1 MADIDKGLYAAPVG
15 VEEMAESE
23 EAIEIE
29 IEDPEKVT
37 IGIGESEIV
46 IDPDAMEDEEFSK
59 NLGEDLDEQYMAQLS
74 SDLLEDFTNDLNSR
88 KDWLETYVDGLE
100 LLGLKIE
107 ERTEPWEGA
116 CAVYHPLLSEAL
128 VKFQAETMMET
139 FPAAGPV
146 KTSIIGKET
155 DECIEASARVQ
166 ENMNYQ
172 LMDKMPEY
180 RPEHERML
188 WGLGLAGNA
197 FKKVYYDPALERQVS
212 IFVPAEDMVVPYGAS
227 NLETAERVTHVMRK
241 TKQELHYLQE
251 MGFYRDTEL
260 GEPSYDLDEV
270 EKKIAEQMGFDATN
284 DDRYKILEMN
294 VNLDLEGYEDKDGSR
309 KTGIALPYIVTIDKG
324 TSEILAIRR
333 NWNQDDSMKKRREH
347 FVHYGYIPGFGF
359 YCFGLIHLIGGFS
372 KSGTMLLRQLVD
384 AGTLSNL
391 PGGFKARGLRIKG
404 DDTPIGPAEW
414 RDVDAPSGT
423 IRDNLMPLPYKEP
436 SQVLAALMDKIIDEG
451 RRFATAADMKVSDMS
466 SNSPV
471 GSTLAILERT
481 LKVMSAVNARIYYA
495 MKKEFGLLKTLIR
508 DYTDPNYQYDP
519 ATGTPGAKQEDYDKV
534 NLIPVADPNAATMAQ
549 KVVQYQAVMQMAQQN
564 PAIYDLP
571 ELNRQMLDVLGVK
584 NAEKLIPNEDDVKQ
598 LDPVSENMNIL
609 NGKPVKAFIDQDH
622 KAHIEVHM
630 AFANDPKIRQL
641 VGQSTKAPL
650 IQAAMEAHIAE
661 HVAFQ
666 YRLEIEE
673 KLGVPLPPPDEVL
686 PSDIENDIA
695 RVSAPAAEKLL
706 QANQVEANSI
716 WEMIIQRDLGFKA
729 AVPPKYDILAKD
741 RSGKPFVASPVNPF
755 LRAINFISPVTIGYT
770 EGDPVKEALFEI
782 GYNIPQEISYFE
794 GEPLTSLEKSE
805 LQRYMATDTQ
815 FRNALEQIVSNP
827 QWQAQVKAYKDA
839 GILNRDNYK
848 VNATPFYQQ
857 IREQF
862 ISVKARAMSQ
872 MLAEN
877 EKLRSRVELRRARLA
892 QTSTGYYNKI
902 NE

>member
-1 MADIDKGLYAAPVG
+1 MADVDKGLYAAPIG
-15 VEEMAESE
+15 VEEVAENE

-29 IEDPEKVT
+29 IEDPESVT
-37 IGIGESEIV
+37 IGIGDTEIV
-46 IDPDAMEDEEFSK
+46 IDPDAMEDDEFNANLAEE
-59 NLGEDLDEQYMAQLS
+59 LDDKYLAELS
-74 SDLLEDFTNDLNSR
+74 SDLLEDFSNDVNSR

-107 ERTEPWEGA
+107 ERSEPWEGA

-155 DECIEASARVQ
+155 PECMEAAARVQ

-241 TKQELHYLQE
+241 TEQELHTLQHL
-251 MGFYRDTEL
+251 GFYRDIDL
-260 GEPSYDLDEV
+260 GEPDYDLDEV

-294 VNLDLEGYEDKDGSR
+294 VNLDLEGYEDEDKDG

-324 TSEILAIRR
+324 TQEILAIRR
-333 NWNQDDSMKKRREH
+333 NWKQEDDQQKRREH

-404 DDTPIGPAEW
+404 DDTPIGPGEF
-414 RDVDAPSGT
+414 RDVDAASGT
-423 IRDNLMPLPYKEP
+423 LRDNIMMLPYKEP
-436 SQVLAALMDKIIDEG
+436 SQVLAGLMDKIIDEG
-451 RRFATAADMKVSDMS
+451 RRFASAADMKVSDMS
-466 SNSPV
+466 ANSPV

-481 LKVMSAVNARIYYA
+481 LKVMSAVNARIYYS
-495 MKKEFGLLKTLIR
+495 MKKEFGLLKNIIA
-508 DYTDPNYQYDP
+508 DYTDPDYQYDP
-519 ATGTPGAKQEDYDKV
+519 STGTPGAKQSDYEKV

-564 PAIYDLP
+564 PTIYDLP
-571 ELNRQMLDVLGVK
+571 ELNKQMLEVLGVK
-584 NAEKLIPNEDDVKQ
+584 NINKLIPDEDDVKQ
-598 LDPVSENMNIL
+598 IDPVSENMNII
-609 NGKPVKAFIDQDH
+609 NSKPVKAFLDQDQE
-622 KAHIEVHM
+622 AHIKVHM
-630 AFANDPKIRQL
+630 AFAQDPKIRQL
-641 VGQSTKAPL
+641 VGQSTKAPI

-661 HVAFQ
+661 HLAFQ
-666 YRLEIEE
+666 YRLEIE
-673 KLGVPLPPPDEVL
+673 KQLGVPLPPVDDPL
-686 PSDIENDIA
+686 PVDIENDIA
-695 RVSAPAAEKLL
+695 RLTAEAAEKLL
-706 QANQVEANSI
+706 QQNTAEAQQQQAQQQQKDPIVQMQQQELAIKQMEAQAKAQKMEADTQLDVAKLELEKEKLVSDERIAGAKIGANASLDNRKI
-716 WEMIIQRDLGFKA
+716 D
-729 AVPPKYDILAKD
+729 AKD
-741 RSGKPFVASPVNPF
+741 LMEGTKMGIQAVQQKQDFA
-755 LRAINFISPVTIGYT
+755 LRA
-770 EGDPVKEALFEI
+770 KESQLRNVAKVDETKLKDETQL
-782 GYNIPQEISYFE
+782 NIKE
-794 GEPLTSLEKSE
+794 
-805 LQRYMATDTQ
+805 
-815 FRNALEQIVSNP
+815 
-827 QWQAQVKAYKDA
+827 
-839 GILNRDNYK
+839 
-848 VNATPFYQQ
+848 
-857 IREQF
+857 
-862 ISVKARAMSQ
+862 
-872 MLAEN
+872 
-877 EKLRSRVELRRARLA
+877 
-892 QTSTGYYNKI
+892 
-902 NE
+902 

>member
-1 MADIDKGLYAAPVG
+1 MVDVDKGLYAAPVG
-15 VEEMAESE
+15 IDEAAIEEQ
-23 EAIEIE
+23 AIEIE

-37 IGIGESEIV
+37 IGIGDAEIV
-46 IDPDAMEDEEFSK
+46 IDPDAMEDDEFNA
-59 NLGEDLDEQYMAQLS
+59 NLAEDLDEKYMATLS
-74 SDLLEDFTNDLNSR
+74 SDLLEDFNNDLNSR

-107 ERTEPWEGA
+107 ERSEPWEGA

-155 DECIEASARVQ
+155 EECIEASQRVQ

-241 TKQELHYLQE
+241 TEQEIHTLQH
-251 MGFYRDTEL
+251 MGFYRDIDL
-260 GEPSYDLDEV
+260 GEPDYDLDEV

-294 VNLDLEGYEDKDGSR
+294 VNLDLEGYEDEDDDG

-324 TSEILAIRR
+324 TQEILSVRR
-333 NWNQDDSMKKRREH
+333 NWKQEDSQQKRREH

-423 IRDNLMPLPYKEP
+423 LRDNLMPLPYKEP
-436 SQVLAALMDKIIDEG
+436 SQVLAALMDKIIEEG
-451 RRFATAADMKVSDMS
+451 RRFASASDMKVSDMS

-481 LKVMSAVNARIYYA
+481 LKVMSAVNARIYYS
-495 MKKEFGLLKTLIR
+495 MKKEFLLLKNIIR
-508 DYTDPNYQYDP
+508 DYSDPNYQYDP
-519 ATGTPGAKQEDYDKV
+519 STGTPGAKQSDYNKV
-534 NLIPVADPNAATMAQ
+534 QLIPVADPNAATMAQ

-564 PAIYDLP
+564 PDIYDLP
-571 ELNRQMLDVLGVK
+571 ELNKQMLEVLGVK
-584 NAEKLIPNEDDVKQ
+584 NINKLIPDEDNVKQ
-598 LDPVSENMNIL
+598 IDPVSENMNII
-609 NGKPVKAFIDQDH
+609 NGKPVKAFLDQDH
-622 KAHIEVHM
+622 EAHIAVHM
-630 AFANDPKIRQL
+630 SFAEDPKIRQL
-641 VGQSTKAPL
+641 VGQSTKAGM
-650 IQAAMEAHIAE
+650 IEAAMEAHIAE
-661 HVAFQ
+661 HVAFL
-666 YRLEIEE
+666 YRIKIEE
-673 KLGVPLPPPDEVL
+673 QLGVPLPPVDEPL
-686 PSDIENDIA
+686 PVDVENEIA
-695 RVSAPAAEKLL
+695 RLSAAGADKLL
-706 QANQVEANSI
+706 QANKAEAAQQKAKEQEQDPIIQMQKAELQIKQQEAEVKAEKTKADIQLDIAKLQLEKDKATVTIQKDVAIEQARMETQKEIAGAQIGAKAEMEQKQITTKEVLEGAKLGAAAVNKQKDINLREKESKLRNETTAHKQKLKDETQVE
-716 WEMIIQRDLGFKA
+716 ETKL
-729 AVPPKYDILAKD
+729 KD
-741 RSGKPFVASPVNPF
+741 ETQLN
-755 LRAINFISPVTIGYT
+755 I
-770 EGDPVKEALFEI
+770 KE
-782 GYNIPQEISYFE
+782 
-794 GEPLTSLEKSE
+794 
-805 LQRYMATDTQ
+805 
-815 FRNALEQIVSNP
+815 
-827 QWQAQVKAYKDA
+827 
-839 GILNRDNYK
+839 
-848 VNATPFYQQ
+848 
-857 IREQF
+857 
-862 ISVKARAMSQ
+862 
-872 MLAEN
+872 
-877 EKLRSRVELRRARLA
+877 
-892 QTSTGYYNKI
+892 
-902 NE
+902 

>member
-1 MADIDKGLYAAPVG
+1 MVDVDKGLYAAPLG
-15 VEEMAESE
+15 IEELAEE
-23 EAIEIE
+23 EQAIEIE

-37 IGIGESEIV
+37 IGIGDAEIV
-46 IDPDAMEDEEFSK
+46 IDPDAMEDDEFNA
-59 NLGEDLDEQYMAQLS
+59 NLAEDLDEKYMATLS
-74 SDLLEDFTNDLNSR
+74 SDLLEDFNNDLNSR

-107 ERTEPWEGA
+107 ERSEPWEGA

-155 DECIEASARVQ
+155 DECVEAAQRVQ

-241 TKQELHYLQE
+241 TEQELYTLQHI
-251 MGFYRDTEL
+251 GFYRDVEL

-294 VNLDLEGYEDKDGSR
+294 VNLDLEGYEDEDKDG

-324 TSEILAIRR
+324 TQEILSIRR
-333 NWNQDDSMKKRREH
+333 NWKQEDSQQKRREH

-414 RDVDAPSGT
+414 RDVDAPAGNL
-423 IRDNLMPLPYKEP
+423 RDNLMPLPYKEP
-436 SQVLAALMDKIIDEG
+436 SQVLAQLMDKIIDEG
-451 RRFATAADMKVSDMS
+451 RRFASAADMKVSDMS
-466 SNSPV
+466 ANSPV

-481 LKVMSAVNARIYYA
+481 LKVMSAVNARIYYS
-495 MKKEFGLLKTLIR
+495 MKKEFLLLKNIIA

-519 ATGTPGAKQEDYDKV
+519 STGTPGAKQEDYAKV
-534 NLIPVADPNAATMAQ
+534 QLIPVADPNAATMAQ

-564 PAIYDLP
+564 PDIYDLK
-571 ELNRQMLDVLGVK
+571 ELNKQMLEVLGVK
-584 NAEKLIPNEDDVKQ
+584 NIGKLIPTDDDAKP
-598 LDPVSENMNIL
+598 LDPVSENMNMV
-609 NGKPVKAFIDQDH
+609 NGTPVKAFLFQDH
-622 KAHIEVHM
+622 KAHIEVHRT
-630 AFANDPKIRQL
+630 FRDDPLVREM
-641 VGQSTKAPL
+641 VGQNPKAPQM
-650 IQAAMEAHIAE
+650 QAAMEAHLAE
-661 HVAFQ
+661 HLAFE
-666 YRLEIEE
+666 YRKQIEIQ
-673 KLGVPLPPPDEVL
+673 LGVPLPEENEAL
-686 PSDIENDIA
+686 PENIQNQVA
-695 RVSAPAAEKLL
+695 RLSADAAQKLL
-706 QANQVEANSI
+706 QQNQADASQKQAQQMQQDPLIQMQQEELRMKVQKTQADIELDKAKLMLEQEKLSTNV
-716 WEMIIQRDLGFKA
+716 QRDMILEKARIESNEQIAGAQLGAKA
-729 AVPPKYDILAKD
+729 VTDDKQIKAKELLEGAKMGVD
-741 RSGKPFVASPVNPF
+741 VVQKNKDVA
-755 LRAINFISPVTIGYT
+755 LREKESQLRNATK
-770 EGDPVKEALFEI
+770 VKETKLKDETQL
-782 GYNIPQEISYFE
+782 NIKE
-794 GEPLTSLEKSE
+794 
-805 LQRYMATDTQ
+805 
-815 FRNALEQIVSNP
+815 
-827 QWQAQVKAYKDA
+827 
-839 GILNRDNYK
+839 
-848 VNATPFYQQ
+848 
-857 IREQF
+857 
-862 ISVKARAMSQ
+862 
-872 MLAEN
+872 
-877 EKLRSRVELRRARLA
+877 
-892 QTSTGYYNKI
+892 
-902 NE
+902 

>member
-1 MADIDKGLYAAPVG
+1 MADIDKGLYAAPEG
-15 VEEMAESE
+15 IEERPENE

-37 IGIGESEIV
+37 IGIGDAEIV
-46 IDPDAMEDEEFSK
+46 IDPDRMDDDTFSENLAEE
-59 NLGEDLDEQYMAQLS
+59 LDDSYLATLS
-74 SDLLEDFTNDLNSR
+74 SDLLEDFSNDINSR

-155 DECIEASARVQ
+155 PECLESAARVQ

-172 LMDKMPEY
+172 LMDQMPEY

-212 IFVPAEDMVVPYGAS
+212 LFVPAEDMVVPYGAS

-241 TKQELHYLQE
+241 TKQELHYLQQ
-251 MGFYRDTEL
+251 MGFYRDIDL
-260 GEPSYDLDEV
+260 GEADYDLDEV

-294 VNLDLEGYEDKDGSR
+294 VNLDLEGYEDEDDGE

-324 TSEILAIRR
+324 TTEILAIRR

-451 RRFATAADMKVSDMS
+451 RRFASAADMKVSDMS
-466 SNSPV
+466 ANSPV

-481 LKVMSAVNARIYYA
+481 LKVMSAVNARIYYS
-495 MKKEFGLLKTLIR
+495 MKKEFGLLKNIIA
-508 DYTDPNYQYDP
+508 DYTDPDYQYDP
-519 ATGTPGAKQEDYDKV
+519 STGTPGAKQSDYEKV

-549 KVVQYQAVMQMAQQN
+549 KVVQYQAVMHMAHQN
-564 PAIYDLP
+564 PDIYDLP

-584 NAEKLIPNEDDVKQ
+584 NAEKLIPNKDDIKQ
-598 LDPVSENMNIL
+598 LGPVTENMNII
-609 NGKPVKAFIDQDH
+609 NGKPVKAFLDQDH
-622 KAHIEVHM
+622 EAHIAVHM
-630 AFANDPKIRQL
+630 AFTDDPLIRKL
-641 VGQSTKAPL
+641 VGQSTKAGM

-661 HVAFQ
+661 HIAFQ
-666 YRLEIEE
+666 YRLEIEN
-673 KLGVPLPPPDEVL
+673 KLGVPLPPIDEPL
-686 PSDIENDIA
+686 PIDIENEVARLTAEAAPKVLGDSSLKASEEERQQQAQDPVLQMQQAELQIKQEEAKVKAQKTMADIELDKAKLELDRQKATVEVQKDVMLEQARIKSQETIKGADIGAKAEMQQKDITTKEVIEGAKLGAQAINKEKDIA
-695 RVSAPAAEKLL
+695 L
-706 QANQVEANSI
+706 
-716 WEMIIQRDLGFKA
+716 
-729 AVPPKYDILAKD
+729 
-741 RSGKPFVASPVNPF
+741 RSEESR
-755 LRAINFISPVTIGYT
+755 LRNETI
-770 EGDPVKEALFEI
+770 AH
-782 GYNIPQEISYFE
+782 
-794 GEPLTSLEKSE
+794 
-805 LQRYMATDTQ
+805 TQ
-815 FRNALEQIVSNP
+815 
-827 QWQAQVKAYKDA
+827 
-839 GILNRDNYK
+839 
-848 VNATPFYQQ
+848 
-857 IREQF
+857 
-862 ISVKARAMSQ
+862 
-872 MLAEN
+872 
-877 EKLRSRVELRRARLA
+877 KLRDRTEIDESNNGE
-892 QTSTGYYNKI
+892 N
-902 NE
+902 N

>member
-1 MADIDKGLYAAPVG
+1 MADVDKGLYAAPVG
-15 VEEMAESE
+15 IDEAAVEEQ
-23 EAIEIE
+23 AIEIE

-37 IGIGESEIV
+37 IGIGDTEII
-46 IDPDAMEDEEFSK
+46 IDPDAMEDDEFNANLAEELSEK
-59 NLGEDLDEQYMAQLS
+59 YMAELS
-74 SDLLEDFTNDLNSR
+74 SDLLEDFSNDVNSR

-107 ERTEPWEGA
+107 ERSEPWEGA

-155 DECIEASARVQ
+155 PECIEASQRVQ

-241 TKQELHYLQE
+241 TEQEIHKLQQ
-251 MGFYRDTEL
+251 MGFYRDIEL

-294 VNLDLEGYEDKDGSR
+294 VNLDLEGYEDEDDGEQ
-309 KTGIALPYIVTIDKG
+309 TGIARPYIVTIDKG
-324 TSEILAIRR
+324 TSEILSIRR
-333 NWNQDDSMKKRREH
+333 NWNQSDSLKKRREH

-359 YCFGLIHLIGGFS
+359 YCFGLIHLIGGFA

-414 RDVDAPSGT
+414 RDVDAPSGSL
-423 IRDNLMPLPYKEP
+423 RDNLMPLPYKEP
-436 SQVLAALMDKIIDEG
+436 SQVLALLMDKIIDEG
-451 RRFATAADMKVSDMS
+451 RRFASAADMKVSDMNA
-466 SNSPV
+466 NSPV

-481 LKVMSAVNARIYYA
+481 LKVMSAVNARIYYS
-495 MKKEFGLLKTLIR
+495 MKKEFGLLKNIIR
-508 DYTDPNYQYDP
+508 DYTDPDYKYDP
-519 ATGTPGAKQEDYDKV
+519 STGTPGAKQDDYNKV

-571 ELNRQMLDVLGVK
+571 ELNKQMLQVLGVK
-584 NAEKLIPNEDDVKQ
+584 NIDKLIPDEDDVKQ
-598 LDPVSENMNIL
+598 VDPVSENMNIITS
-609 NGKPVKAFIDQDH
+609 KPVKAFLDQDH
-622 KAHIEVHM
+622 EAHIKVHM
-630 AFANDPKIRQL
+630 SFSNDPKIRQI
-641 VGQSTKAPL
+641 VGQSTKAPI
-650 IQAAMEAHIAE
+650 IQSAMEAHMAE

-666 YRLEIEE
+666 YRLEIE
-673 KLGVPLPPPDEVL
+673 KQLGVPLPPVDEVL
-686 PSDIENDIA
+686 PTDIENDIA
-695 RVSAPAAEKLL
+695 RLTAAASEKLL
-706 QANQVEANSI
+706 QANQSEASQ
-716 WEMIIQRDLGFKA
+716 EKIQQQQKDPIVQMQQKELEIKQLEVQAKNKKMTDDTALDQARLELDRMKIESTERIEGAKLGAGDKERQ
-729 AVPPKYDILAKD
+729 AKQ
-741 RSGKPFVASPVNPF
+741 
-755 LRAINFISPVTIGYT
+755 
-770 EGDPVKEALFEI
+770 LFE
-782 GYNIPQEISYFE
+782 GAKLGQAGTLKGEDLKLRQEESK
-794 GEPLTSLEKSE
+794 L
-805 LQRYMATDTQ
+805 
-815 FRNALEQIVSNP
+815 RNATEVDVTKL
-827 QWQAQVKAYKDA
+827 KDETQ
-839 GILNRDNYK
+839 LNIK
-848 VNATPFYQQ
+848 
-857 IREQF
+857 E
-862 ISVKARAMSQ
+862 
-872 MLAEN
+872 
-877 EKLRSRVELRRARLA
+877 
-892 QTSTGYYNKI
+892 
-902 NE
+902 

>member
-1 MADIDKGLYAAPVG
+1 MADVDKGLYAAPVG
-15 VEEMAESE
+15 IDEAAVEEQ
-23 EAIEIE
+23 AIEIE

-37 IGIGESEIV
+37 IGIGDTEII
-46 IDPDAMEDEEFSK
+46 IDPDAMEDDEFNANLAEELSEK
-59 NLGEDLDEQYMAQLS
+59 YMAELS
-74 SDLLEDFTNDLNSR
+74 SDLLEDFSNDVNSR

-107 ERTEPWEGA
+107 ERSEPWEGA

-155 DECIEASARVQ
+155 PECIEASQRVQ

-241 TKQELHYLQE
+241 TEQEIHKLQQ
-251 MGFYRDTEL
+251 MGFYRDIEL

-284 DDRYKILEMN
+284 DDRYEILEMN
-294 VNLDLEGYEDKDGSR
+294 VNLDLEGYEDEDDGEQ
-309 KTGIALPYIVTIDKG
+309 TGIARPYIVTIDKG
-324 TSEILAIRR
+324 TSEILSIRR
-333 NWNQDDSMKKRREH
+333 NWNQSDSLKKRREH

-359 YCFGLIHLIGGFS
+359 YCFGLIHLIGGFA

-414 RDVDAPSGT
+414 RDVDAPSGSL
-423 IRDNLMPLPYKEP
+423 RDNLMPLPYKEP
-436 SQVLAALMDKIIDEG
+436 SQVLALLMDKIIDEG
-451 RRFATAADMKVSDMS
+451 RRFASAADMKVSDMNA
-466 SNSPV
+466 NSPV

-481 LKVMSAVNARIYYA
+481 LKVMSAVNARIYYS
-495 MKKEFGLLKTLIR
+495 MKKEFGLLKNIIR
-508 DYTDPNYQYDP
+508 DYTDPDYKYDP
-519 ATGTPGAKQEDYDKV
+519 STGTPGAKQDDYNKV

-571 ELNRQMLDVLGVK
+571 ELNKQMLQVLGVK
-584 NAEKLIPNEDDVKQ
+584 NIDKLIPDEDDVKQ
-598 LDPVSENMNIL
+598 VDPVSENMNIITS
-609 NGKPVKAFIDQDH
+609 KPVKAFLDQDH
-622 KAHIEVHM
+622 EAHIKVHM
-630 AFANDPKIRQL
+630 SFSNDPKIRQI
-641 VGQSTKAPL
+641 VGQSTKAPI
-650 IQAAMEAHIAE
+650 IQSAMEAHMAE

-666 YRLEIEE
+666 YRLEIE
-673 KLGVPLPPPDEVL
+673 KQLGVPLPPVDEVL
-686 PSDIENDIA
+686 PTDIENDIA
-695 RVSAPAAEKLL
+695 RLTAAASEKLL
-706 QANQVEANSI
+706 QANQSEASQ
-716 WEMIIQRDLGFKA
+716 EKIQQQQKDPIVQMQQKELEIKQLEVQAKNKKMTDDTALDQARLELDRMKIESTERIEGAKLGAGDKERQ
-729 AVPPKYDILAKD
+729 AKQ
-741 RSGKPFVASPVNPF
+741 
-755 LRAINFISPVTIGYT
+755 
-770 EGDPVKEALFEI
+770 LFE
-782 GYNIPQEISYFE
+782 GAKLGQAGTLKGEDLKLRQEESK
-794 GEPLTSLEKSE
+794 L
-805 LQRYMATDTQ
+805 
-815 FRNALEQIVSNP
+815 RNATEVDVTKL
-827 QWQAQVKAYKDA
+827 KDETQ
-839 GILNRDNYK
+839 LNIK
-848 VNATPFYQQ
+848 
-857 IREQF
+857 E
-862 ISVKARAMSQ
+862 
-872 MLAEN
+872 
-877 EKLRSRVELRRARLA
+877 
-892 QTSTGYYNKI
+892 
-902 NE
+902 

>member
-1 MADIDKGLYAAPVG
+1 MADVDKGLYEAPVG
-15 VEEMAESE
+15 IDEAAMEEQ
-23 EAIEIE
+23 AIEIE

-37 IGIGESEIV
+37 IGIGDAEIV
-46 IDPDAMEDEEFSK
+46 IDPDAMEDDEFNA
-59 NLGEDLDEQYMAQLS
+59 NLAEDLDEKYMATLS
-74 SDLLEDFTNDLNSR
+74 SDLLEDFGNDLNSR

-107 ERTEPWEGA
+107 ERSEPWEGA

-155 DECIEASARVQ
+155 DECLEAAARVQ

-172 LMDKMPEY
+172 LMDMMPEY

-197 FKKVYYDPALERQVS
+197 FKKVYYDPTLERQVS

-241 TKQELHYLQE
+241 TEQEIHTLQH
-251 MGFYRDTEL
+251 MGFYRDIDL
-260 GEPSYDLDEV
+260 GEPDYDLDEV

-294 VNLDLEGYEDKDGSR
+294 VNLDLEGYEDEDDEG

-324 TSEILAIRR
+324 TQEILSIRR
-333 NWNQDDSMKKRREH
+333 NWKQEDSQQKRREH

-423 IRDNLMPLPYKEP
+423 LRDNLMPLPYKEP
-436 SQVLAALMDKIIDEG
+436 SQVLASLMDKIIEEG
-451 RRFATAADMKVSDMS
+451 RRFASASDMKVSDMS
-466 SNSPV
+466 ANSPV

-481 LKVMSAVNARIYYA
+481 LKVMSAVNARIYYS
-495 MKKEFGLLKTLIR
+495 MKKEFLLLKNIIA
-508 DYTDPNYQYDP
+508 DYSDPNYQYDP
-519 ATGTPGAKQEDYDKV
+519 STGTPGAKQSDYNKV

-564 PAIYDLP
+564 PDIYDLP
-571 ELNRQMLDVLGVK
+571 ELNKQMLEVLGVK
-584 NAEKLIPNEDDVKQ
+584 NINKLIPDEDNVKQ
-598 LDPVSENMNIL
+598 IDPVSENMNII
-609 NGKPVKAFIDQDH
+609 NGKPVKAFLDQDH
-622 KAHIEVHM
+622 EAHIAVHM
-630 AFANDPKIRQL
+630 SFAEDPKIRKL
-641 VGQSTKAPL
+641 VGQSSKAGM
-650 IQAAMEAHIAE
+650 IEAAMEAHIAE
-661 HVAFQ
+661 HVAFL
-666 YRLEIEE
+666 YRMKIEE
-673 KLGVPLPPPDEVL
+673 QLGVPLPPVDEPL
-686 PSDIENDIA
+686 PVDVENEIA
-695 RVSAPAAEKLL
+695 RLSAAGADKLL
-706 QANQVEANSI
+706 QANKAEERQEKVQQQEQDPIIQMQKAELQIKQEEAKIKGQKTMADIELDKAKLELEREKATVNVERDITLAQAKIKSAETIVGANIGAKAEMEQKQIQTKEVLEGAKLGAAAINKQKDINLRLQESKSRNATQVE
-716 WEMIIQRDLGFKA
+716 ETKL
-729 AVPPKYDILAKD
+729 KD
-741 RSGKPFVASPVNPF
+741 ETQLN
-755 LRAINFISPVTIGYT
+755 I
-770 EGDPVKEALFEI
+770 KE
-782 GYNIPQEISYFE
+782 
-794 GEPLTSLEKSE
+794 
-805 LQRYMATDTQ
+805 
-815 FRNALEQIVSNP
+815 
-827 QWQAQVKAYKDA
+827 
-839 GILNRDNYK
+839 
-848 VNATPFYQQ
+848 
-857 IREQF
+857 
-862 ISVKARAMSQ
+862 
-872 MLAEN
+872 
-877 EKLRSRVELRRARLA
+877 
-892 QTSTGYYNKI
+892 
-902 NE
+902 

>member
-1 MADIDKGLYAAPVG
+1 MADVDKGLYAAPVG
-15 VEEMAESE
+15 IEEIAEEESE
-23 EAIEIE
+23 LEIE
-29 IEDPEKVT
+29 IVDPEEVT
-37 IGIGESEIV
+37 IRTEDMELT
-46 IDPDAMEDEEFSK
+46 IDPDAMADEEFSK
-59 NLGEDLDEQYMAQLS
+59 NLAEELDGRYMAS
-74 SDLLEDFTNDLNSR
+74 IASDLLEDFTNDLNSR

-100 LLGLKIE
+100 LLGLKLE

-155 DECIEASARVQ
+155 DECIEAAARVQ

-172 LMDKMPEY
+172 LMDCMPEY

-197 FKKVYYDPALERQVS
+197 FKKVYYDPALQRQVS

-241 TKQELHYLQE
+241 TKQEIHYLQE

-260 GEPSYDLDEV
+260 GEPAYDLDEV

-294 VNLDLEGYEDKDGSR
+294 VNLDLEGYEDKKKGK

-324 TSEILAIRR
+324 TQEILAIRR
-333 NWNQDDSMKKRREH
+333 NYNQDDDLKKRREH

-359 YCFGLIHLIGGFS
+359 YCFGLIHLIGAFS

-391 PGGFKARGLRIKG
+391 PGGFKTRGLRIKG
-404 DDTPIGPAEW
+404 DDTPIAPGEW
-414 RDVDAPSGT
+414 RDVDAASGT
-423 IRDNLMPLPYKEP
+423 LRDNLMNLPYKEP

-481 LKVMSAVNARIYYA
+481 LKVMSAVNARIYYS

-508 DYTDPNYQYDP
+508 DYTDPSYRYDP

-564 PAIYDLP
+564 PDIYDLK
-571 ELNRQMLDVLGVK
+571 ELNKQMLEILGVK
-584 NAEKLIPNEDDVKQ
+584 NIAKLIPTDDDAKP
-598 LDPVSENMNIL
+598 LDPVSENMNMM
-609 NGKPVKAFIDQDH
+609 NGTPVKAFLPQDH
-622 KAHIEVHM
+622 KAHIQVHT
-630 AFANDPKIRQL
+630 AFRDDPLVRQM
-641 VGQSTKAPL
+641 VGQNPKAPQL
-650 IQAAMEAHIAE
+650 QAAMEAHLAE
-661 HVAFQ
+661 HIAFE
-666 YRLEIEE
+666 YRKQIEQQ
-673 KLGVPLPPPDEVL
+673 LGVPLPKEGETL
-686 PSDIENDIA
+686 PEDIENQVA
-695 RVSAPAAEKLL
+695 RLSAEAGAKLL
-706 QANQVEANSI
+706 QLHKAEAQQQQAQQQAEDPLIQMQKQELQIKQMEAQAKSQKMQADTQLDAAKLELERQKLEVNT
-716 WEMIIQRDLGFKA
+716 QRDMLLEQAKITSNETIKGAELGAKA
-729 AVPPKYDILAKD
+729 VTDDKDVKAKELLEGAKMGVEVVKANADIALRQQESQLKNETAAHEQKLKD
-741 RSGKPFVASPVNPF
+741 RAQIEK
-755 LRAINFISPVTIGYT
+755 T
-770 EGDPVKEALFEI
+770 K
-782 GYNIPQEISYFE
+782 
-794 GEPLTSLEKSE
+794 LEDETK
-805 LQRYMATDTQ
+805 
-815 FRNALEQIVSNP
+815 
-827 QWQAQVKAYKDA
+827 
-839 GILNRDNYK
+839 LNE
-848 VNATPFYQQ
+848 
-857 IREQF
+857 RE
-862 ISVKARAMSQ
+862 
-872 MLAEN
+872 
-877 EKLRSRVELRRARLA
+877 
-892 QTSTGYYNKI
+892 
-902 NE
+902 

>member
-1 MADIDKGLYAAPVG
+1 MADVDKGLYAAPVG

-37 IGIGESEIV
+37 IGIGDAEIV
-46 IDPDAMEDEEFSK
+46 IDPDAMEDEEFNK
-59 NLGEDLDEQYMAQLS
+59 NLAEELDDQYMAQIA

-107 ERTEPWEGA
+107 QRSEPWEGA

-155 DECIEASARVQ
+155 DECIEAAARVQ

-324 TSEILAIRR
+324 TQEILAIRR
-333 NWNQDDSMKKRREH
+333 NYNQDDSMKKRREH

-404 DDTPIGPAEW
+404 DDTPIAPAEF
-414 RDVDAPSGT
+414 RDVDAPAGS
-423 IRDNLMPLPYKEP
+423 IRDNIMLLPYKEP

-481 LKVMSAVNARIYYA
+481 LKVMSAVNARIYYS
-495 MKKEFGLLKTLIR
+495 MKKEFGLLKTIIK

-519 ATGTPGAKQEDYDKV
+519 STGTPGAKQADYDKV

-564 PAIYDLP
+564 PDIYDLP
-571 ELNRQMLDVLGVK
+571 ELNKQMLDVLGVK
-584 NAEKLIPNEDDVKQ
+584 NANKLIPDENDVKQ
-598 LDPVSENMNIL
+598 LGPVSENMNII
-609 NGKPVKAFIDQDH
+609 NGKPVKAFLDQDH
-622 KAHIEVHM
+622 EAHIAVHM
-630 AFANDPKIRQL
+630 AFAEDPKIKQL
-641 VGQSTKAPL
+641 VGQSQKAGM
-650 IQAAMEAHIAE
+650 IVAAMESHVAE
-661 HVAFQ
+661 HIAFQ
-666 YRLEIEE
+666 YRIEIE
-673 KLGVPLPPPDEVL
+673 KRLGVPLPPADEPL
-686 PSDIENDIA
+686 PIDIENEVARLTAAAAGKVLQDNTAEEQQKEQQKQAEDPILQMQKAELQIKQEEAKVKAQKTMADIA
-695 RVSAPAAEKLL
+695 LEKEKLEFEK
-706 QANQVEANSI
+706 QKAVTDV
-716 WEMIIQRDLGFKA
+716 QRDVMLEQAKITSQETIVGAQIGAKAEMEQKQINTKEVLEGAKLGAA
-729 AVPPKYDILAKD
+729 AVNKQKDINLREKESMVRNETTAHVQKLKD
-741 RSGKPFVASPVNPF
+741 ETKVEE
-755 LRAINFISPVTIGYT
+755 T
-770 EGDPVKEALFEI
+770 
-782 GYNIPQEISYFE
+782 
-794 GEPLTSLEKSE
+794 
-805 LQRYMATDTQ
+805 
-815 FRNALEQIVSNP
+815 
-827 QWQAQVKAYKDA
+827 KDE
-839 GILNRDNYK
+839 DNT
-848 VNATPFYQQ
+848 N
-857 IREQF
+857 
-862 ISVKARAMSQ
+862 
-872 MLAEN
+872 
-877 EKLRSRVELRRARLA
+877 
-892 QTSTGYYNKI
+892 
-902 NE
+902 

>member
-1 MADIDKGLYAAPVG
+1 MADVDKGLYAAPVG
-15 VEEMAESE
+15 VEELAESE

-37 IGIGESEIV
+37 IGIGDTELV
-46 IDPDAMEDEEFSK
+46 IDPDRMDDEKFSE
-59 NLGEDLDEQYMAQLS
+59 NLAEELDEQYLGELA
-74 SDLLEDFTNDLNSR
+74 SDLLEDFSNDVNSR

-155 DECIEASARVQ
+155 PECVEASQRVQ

-212 IFVPAEDMVVPYGAS
+212 LFVPAEDMVVPYGAS
-227 NLETAERVTHVMRK
+227 NLETAERITHVMRK
-241 TKQELHYLQE
+241 TKQEIHTLQE
-251 MGFYRDTEL
+251 IGFYKDVEL
-260 GEPSYDLDEV
+260 GEPDYDLDTV

-294 VNLDLEGYEDKDGSR
+294 VNIDLEGYEDKDGNR
-309 KTGIALPYIVTIDKG
+309 KTGIALPYVVTIDKG
-324 TSEILAIRR
+324 TTEILAIRR
-333 NWNQDDSMKKRREH
+333 NWNQDDDKKKRREH

-466 SNSPV
+466 ANSPV

-481 LKVMSAVNARIYYA
+481 LKVMSAVNARIYYS

-508 DYTDPNYQYDP
+508 DYTDPEYQYDP
-519 ATGTPGAKQEDYDKV
+519 STGTPGAKQADYDKV

-564 PAIYDLP
+564 PTIYDLP
-571 ELNRQMLDVLGVK
+571 ELNKQMLTVLGVK
-584 NAEKLIPNEDDVKQ
+584 NIDKLIPDEDEVKQ
-598 LDPVSENMNIL
+598 IDPVSENMNIL
-609 NGKPVKAFIDQDH
+609 NSKPVKAFLDQDH
-622 KAHIEVHM
+622 EAHIEVHV
-630 AFANDPKIRQL
+630 AFASDPNIRKV
-641 VGQSTKAPL
+641 VGQSTKGPQT
-650 IQAAMEAHIAE
+650 QAAIEAHIAE

-666 YRLEIEE
+666 YRMEIE
-673 KLGVPLPPPDEVL
+673 KQLGVPLPPVDDPL
-686 PSDIENDIA
+686 PIDIENDIA
-695 RVSAPAAEKLL
+695 RLTAEAAEKLL
-706 QANQVEANSI
+706 QQNSAEVQQKQAQQQQQDPIVQMQQQELQIKQMEAQAKAQKMQADTQLDVAKLELEKEKLISDERIAGAKIGANASLDNRKVDAKELMEGTKMGMQ
-716 WEMIIQRDLGFKA
+716 
-729 AVPPKYDILAKD
+729 AVQQKQDFA
-741 RSGKPFVASPVNPF
+741 
-755 LRAINFISPVTIGYT
+755 LRAKESRMRDETAAHEQKLKDKTEIDVTKNEDNIN
-770 EGDPVKEALFEI
+770 
-782 GYNIPQEISYFE
+782 
-794 GEPLTSLEKSE
+794 
-805 LQRYMATDTQ
+805 
-815 FRNALEQIVSNP
+815 
-827 QWQAQVKAYKDA
+827 
-839 GILNRDNYK
+839 
-848 VNATPFYQQ
+848 
-857 IREQF
+857 
-862 ISVKARAMSQ
+862 
-872 MLAEN
+872 
-877 EKLRSRVELRRARLA
+877 
-892 QTSTGYYNKI
+892 
-902 NE
+902 

>member
-37 IGIGESEIV
+37 IGIGDNEIV
-46 IDPDAMEDEEFSK
+46 IDPDRMDDDEFSE
-59 NLGEDLDEQYMAQLS
+59 NLAEELDEQYLAELS
-74 SDLLEDFTNDLNSR
+74 SDLLEDFSNDINSR

-155 DECIEASARVQ
+155 PECLESAARVQ

-212 IFVPAEDMVVPYGAS
+212 LFVPAEDMVVPYGAS
-227 NLETAERVTHVMRK
+227 NLETAERITHVMRK
-241 TKQELHYLQE
+241 TKQEIHNLQE
-251 MGFYRDTEL
+251 IGFYKDIDL
-260 GEPSYDLDEV
+260 GEADYDLDEV

-294 VNLDLEGYEDKDGSR
+294 VNLDLEGYEDKDGNR

-324 TSEILAIRR
+324 TSEILAVRR

-451 RRFATAADMKVSDMS
+451 RRFASAADMKVSDMS
-466 SNSPV
+466 ANSPV

-481 LKVMSAVNARIYYA
+481 LKVMSAVNARIYYS
-495 MKKEFGLLKTLIR
+495 MKKEFGLLKTLIK
-508 DYTDPNYQYDP
+508 DYTDPDYQYDP
-519 ATGTPGAKQEDYDKV
+519 ASGTPGAKQADYDKV

-564 PAIYDLP
+564 PDIYDLP

-584 NAEKLIPNEDDVKQ
+584 NAEKLIPNKDDIKQ
-598 LDPVSENMNIL
+598 LGPVTENMNII
-609 NGKPVKAFIDQDH
+609 NGKPVKAFLDQDH
-622 KAHIEVHM
+622 EAHIAVHM
-630 AFANDPKIRQL
+630 AFTDDPLIRKI
-641 VGQSTKAPL
+641 VGQSTKAGM

-661 HVAFQ
+661 HIAFQ
-666 YRLEIEE
+666 YRLEIEN
-673 KLGVPLPPPDEVL
+673 KLGVPLPPIDEPL
-686 PSDIENDIA
+686 PIDIENEVARLTAEAAPKVLGDSSLKASEEERQQQAQDPVLQMQQAELQIKQEEAKTKAQKMMADIELDKAKLELDKQKATVEVQKDVMLEQARIKSQETIKGADIGAKAEMQQKDITTKEVLEGAKLGAQAINKEKDIA
-695 RVSAPAAEKLL
+695 L
-706 QANQVEANSI
+706 
-716 WEMIIQRDLGFKA
+716 
-729 AVPPKYDILAKD
+729 
-741 RSGKPFVASPVNPF
+741 RSEESR
-755 LRAINFISPVTIGYT
+755 LRNETI
-770 EGDPVKEALFEI
+770 AH
-782 GYNIPQEISYFE
+782 
-794 GEPLTSLEKSE
+794 
-805 LQRYMATDTQ
+805 TQ
-815 FRNALEQIVSNP
+815 
-827 QWQAQVKAYKDA
+827 
-839 GILNRDNYK
+839 
-848 VNATPFYQQ
+848 
-857 IREQF
+857 
-862 ISVKARAMSQ
+862 
-872 MLAEN
+872 
-877 EKLRSRVELRRARLA
+877 KLRDRTEIKE
-892 QTSTGYYNKI
+892 TKDEDNTN
-902 NE
+902 